1 MENLL
6 EILSDSCVSYRWG
19 AQSLFSSFT
28 SSTTKTK
35 GFRPSTSNWHPVKSF
50 KNQRET
56 MSNLRTLCRPQTVF
70 SFISCRHQFRTRVSF
85 RNPNCKPRLPSPSLY
100 STIGS
105 WGSNPW
111 FHVNQRRTVAK
122 ASNWAEQK
130 SPYETLGNFYFQVCW
145 LDNSRYWE
153 NGGKKKKNKD
163 FDVKMKTCSWKD
175 VSPMI

>member
-1 MENLL
+1 LATL
-6 EILSDSCVSYRWG
+6 KILWDSRVLVIVEGPR
-19 AQSLFSSFT
+19 T
-28 SSTTKTK
+28 SSLRPRLPLPTRK
-35 GFRPSTSNWHPVKSF
+35 GFVIVTWIGRVKNF

-70 SFISCRHQFRTRVSF
+70 SFISCRHQFRSRVSF
-85 RNPNCKPRLPSPSLY
+85 PNPNCKFRLPSPSLY

-111 FHVNQRRTVAK
+111 FRVNQRRTVAK

-145 LDNSRYWE
+145 QFALLRKWE
-153 NGGKKKKNKD
+153 TNNQL
-163 FDVKMKTCSWKD
+163 
-175 VSPMI
+175 